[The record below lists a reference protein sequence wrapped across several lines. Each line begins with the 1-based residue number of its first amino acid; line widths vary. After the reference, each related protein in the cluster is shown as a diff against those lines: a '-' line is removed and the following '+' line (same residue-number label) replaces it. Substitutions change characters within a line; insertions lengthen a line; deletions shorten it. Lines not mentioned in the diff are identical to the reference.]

1 MSSSEFHE
9 RFRSN
14 PLCDFRL
21 GTVAT
26 SDHET
31 PLTGYEPNK
40 DFNLTNAEEL
50 DLAATSDVY
59 WQHTLDDDA
68 SLNDPNVDDNQ
79 LAKYLAV
86 VVESTGKPVEMRS
99 SNDQFSCDTRNLK
112 GAQSQF
118 PVVPQTE
125 MTCQIGGSVQ
135 ARIAEE
141 RENAHAQIR
150 TMLDEQRRTII
161 AECSEKVLHHELLAA
176 HAEQDRK
183 VLQEELLRQQQE
195 FREVHQQ
202 DLMKHLELQKF
213 QNSASD
219 EFTQKKFIEDQK
231 TIMELTGRLQELQNE
246 VNFMNDSKD
255 FMDAESTCSGNPHVT
270 SPPGLFPRH
279 PPLEGLLK
287 PAFISQRQDEEP
299 PNIWDT
305 SSISG
310 NVFAHPQ
317 ASSSA
322 PYPQELNSSKWN
334 TWRKTTEEPIHK
346 SIAEKSGRP
355 KQDSDLRCQS
365 GPSAK
370 NSVLFSGGDASKNYG
385 ADQQRLQISDLH
397 FDKFPTPATFACW
410 KIRFKTEV
418 CTCSQFPTEAMQWI
432 KEVELVDSVDDLRSS
447 SSIRSIPMPD
457 FEVLDARIAS
467 ALNKIIHNSHFK
479 RKISL
484 EEQKAQKEDRFLRGR
499 QIAYL
504 IYEQFRVTGTDSS
517 VENYTDL
524 FTIALRNDDIQEFD
538 SKWDGILLSMTK
550 IPPDDILE
558 GLYKL
563 RIRESDKL
571 KTVLELYDLETHQKK
586 LGPDYHRL
594 KAMVKRSIEQ
604 EIRNKNFGARSGNFE
619 KNAVVKNPGTK
630 QRVQRILGDCWQWE
644 ANGQCVKG
652 DNCSFRHDINKRG
665 KSSPSNPSQNSFM
678 QQNERKPSRTR
689 SPRGKSPS
697 GRMSRWPCKDYL
709 KGTCNNS
716 SCKRWHPPECLFYK
730 DKNGC
735 RFGEK
740 CSFAHRQVDTQ
751 PTKWSKSNNDKSGVA
766 LLKKGDWH
774 ERESVTD
781 RYHNS

>member
-1 MSSSEFHE
+1 M
-9 RFRSN
+9 N
-14 PLCDFRL
+14 
-21 GTVAT
+21 T
-26 SDHET
+26 
-31 PLTGYEPNK
+31 
-40 DFNLTNAEEL
+40 EEL

-112 GAQSQF
+112 RCS
-118 PVVPQTE
+118 E
-125 MTCQIGGSVQ
+125 SVSCCFSNRNDLSNWEVCPSKNRGR
-135 ARIAEE
+135 ARK
-141 RENAHAQIR
+141 NAHAQIR
-150 TMLDEQRRTII
+150 TMLDEQRRMII

-183 VLQEELLRQQQE
+183 VLHEELLRQQQE

-213 QNSASD
+213 QNSAFD

-231 TIMELTGRLQELQNE
+231 TIMELSGRLQELQNE

-270 SPPGLFPRH
+270 SPPGLFPKH
-279 PPLEGLLK
+279 PSFEGMLRPL
-287 PAFISQRQDEEP
+287 FSSQRQDEEP

-305 SSISG
+305 SGVSG

-322 PYPQELNSSKWN
+322 PHPQELNSSTWN
-334 TWRKTTEEPIHK
+334 PWRKTIEEPIHHVY
-346 SIAEKSGRP
+346 SGEKCKTRSET
-355 KQDSDLRCQS
+355 QDVRCQS

-370 NSVLFSGGDASKNYG
+370 DSVIFSGGDSSKNYG

-432 KEVELVDSVDDLRSS
+432 KEVELADSVDDLRSS

-467 ALNKIIHNSHFK
+467 TLNKIIHNSHFK

-504 IYEQFRVTGTDSS
+504 IYEQFRVTGTDRFCRNLHRPVHYCSS
-517 VENYTDL
+517 
-524 FTIALRNDDIQEFD
+524 
-538 SKWDGILLSMTK
+538 K
-550 IPPDDILE
+550 
-558 GLYKL
+558 
-563 RIRESDKL
+563 
-571 KTVLELYDLETHQKK
+571 
-586 LGPDYHRL
+586 
-594 KAMVKRSIEQ
+594 
-604 EIRNKNFGARSGNFE
+604 
-619 KNAVVKNPGTK
+619 
-630 QRVQRILGDCWQWE
+630 
-644 ANGQCVKG
+644 
-652 DNCSFRHDINKRG
+652 
-665 KSSPSNPSQNSFM
+665 
-678 QQNERKPSRTR
+678 
-689 SPRGKSPS
+689 
-697 GRMSRWPCKDYL
+697 
-709 KGTCNNS
+709 
-716 SCKRWHPPECLFYK
+716 
-730 DKNGC
+730 
-735 RFGEK
+735 
-740 CSFAHRQVDTQ
+740 
-751 PTKWSKSNNDKSGVA
+751 
-766 LLKKGDWH
+766 
-774 ERESVTD
+774 
-781 RYHNS
+781 